1 MLPMA
6 VAAAPSLPAS
16 RLSGGRTTDRRGETH
31 APYTWISRPDLL
43 RKVRA
48 ADLQKRG
55 GRMHAPTV
63 QPRPLRQSS
72 TSANMHGAG
81 RLCCLAACAHVTSLY
96 VRALRIQARWPLHAT
111 YVRATSVSYVLVAR
125 AHRACEAGRLTR
137 SRPSVMHVIG

>member
-16 RLSGGRTTDRRGETH
+16 RLSGGRTTDRRGEAH

-48 ADLQKRG
+48 ADLQKRKSG
-55 GRMHAPTV
+55 VDACMRL
-63 QPRPLRQSS
+63 QCSRQNS

-81 RLCCLAACAHVTSLY
+81 GLCCLAASAHVTSLY
-96 VRALRIQARWPLHAT
+96 VRALRIQARWPLHGT
-111 YVRATSVSYVLVAR
+111 YVRATSVSYVLVVR